1 MAKEVEYKLSV
12 PGPARLQELLHAPEL
27 AALAQGTPE
36 DTAMQTVYYDT
47 PERSLSARRWML
59 RRRMENTR
67 SVVCLKTPTN
77 DAHTRGEYELEAQAP
92 DAAARQALVQAGAPQ
107 ELLALCAQAEPQPVC
122 GAAFTRRHVLLRF
135 SDGSSAELAAD
146 CGVLYGAQT
155 RQEFCEL
162 ELELREGEA
171 AQMQALVRLLCAR
184 YGLHEEPRS
193 KFARARALP

>member
-12 PGPARLQELLHAPEL
+12 PDPARLQELLRAPEL
-27 AALAQGTPE
+27 STLAQGTPE
-36 DTAMQTVYYDT
+36 HTAMQTVYYDT
-47 PERSLSARRWML
+47 PARSLSARRWML
-59 RRRMENTR
+59 RRRMEGTR
-67 SVVCLKTPTN
+67 CVVCLKTPTN
-77 DAHTRGEYELEAQAP
+77 DAHTRGEYELEAQVP

-107 ELLALCAQAEPQPVC
+107 ELLVLCAQAEPQPVC
-122 GAAFTRRHVLLRF
+122 GAEFTRRHVLLRF

-146 CGVLYGAQT
+146 CGVLYGVQT

-171 AQMQALVRLLCAR
+171 AQMQALVRLLCTR
-184 YGLHEEPRS
+184 YGLHEETQS